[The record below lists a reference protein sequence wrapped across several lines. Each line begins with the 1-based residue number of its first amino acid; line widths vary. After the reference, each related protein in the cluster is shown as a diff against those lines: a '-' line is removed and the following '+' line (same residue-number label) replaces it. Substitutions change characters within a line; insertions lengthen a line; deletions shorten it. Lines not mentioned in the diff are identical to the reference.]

1 MKKFFSCTVYDH
13 DLFVFINFQ
22 NPVVGI
28 IQHCLK
34 LCGKIFLCLRSQD
47 HLFCHA
53 DSGTDR
59 LLCGIDE
66 LRRNAFLCRQ
76 CIDGIAAEQDICAFL
91 YRKVYFFCCLL
102 NGCDVIKFQPDI
114 KKLICISCIAEHVF
128 ETDQCDLRALFV
140 RDFFLG
146 AGDHKTD
153 FLACKC
159 QFCNRNICV
168 LADKSCLHASG
179 KNHLRA
185 LLYGLS
191 CFIDRVGSL
200 DHFEDVDI
208 QFVLPDYI
216 SCLFQHIFLW
226 K

>member
-28 IQHCLK
+28 IQHCPK
-34 LCGKIFLCLRSQD
+34 LCCKIFLCLCSQD

-102 NGCDVIKFQPDI
+102 NGCDVIKFQPDVI
-114 KKLICISCIAEHVF
+114 KLICISCIAEHVF
-128 ETDQCDLRALFV
+128 ETDQC
-140 RDFFLG
+140 
-146 AGDHKTD
+146 
-153 FLACKC
+153 
-159 QFCNRNICV
+159 NRNICV
-168 LADKSCLHASG
+168 LADKSCLHTSG